1 MEEIEMEKS
10 MKRKKMAENFV
21 KEAYD
26 MDQEVKYWSGKYF
39 QKKKS

>member
-1 MEEIEMEKS
+1 MEEIEIEKS
-10 MKRKKMAENFV
+10 MKRKKMSENFV

-39 QKKKS
+39 